1 VAKAPEVRVLLTGG
15 AGFPGSYLAEHLLH
29 SGHEI
34 AAVDDLSTGRREN
47 ILKGVQFYEADIRSG
62 CAEIFRDFKPEATGV
77 ESSVNRLYDLL
88 LVDCPPPRFSSDMV
102 NQ

>member
-1 VAKAPEVRVLLTGG
+1 MTGG
-15 AGFPGSYLAEHLLH
+15 AGFTGSYVAEHLLH

-34 AAVDDLSTGRREN
+34 AVVDNLSTGRREN
-47 ILKGVQFYEADIRSG
+47 IPKGAEFYEADIRSG

-88 LVDCPPPRFSSDMV
+88 LVYCPPPRFSSVMV